1 MKWNINKTKLELI
14 RWEEGDLKDVKLTR
28 ESQGANVEES
38 LERLE
43 NELKFKEEMKSS
55 LVLLINTFKGNDNQI
70 LKKKYVEGKS
80 LECVAE
86 ELNYSSGYIRQK
98 HAELRKRLDFL
109 DDWEETKRKYG
120 M

>member
-1 MKWNINKTKLELI
+1 MI
-14 RWEEGDLKDVKLTR
+14 RWEEGDLANIKLTR
-28 ESQGANVEES
+28 ESIGANVEES
-38 LERLE
+38 LYKLE
-43 NELKFKEEMKSS
+43 NELKFKEEMKAS
-55 LVLLINTFKGNDNQI
+55 LILLVNTFKGNDNQI

-109 DDWEETKRKYG
+109 DDWEETKRKYD